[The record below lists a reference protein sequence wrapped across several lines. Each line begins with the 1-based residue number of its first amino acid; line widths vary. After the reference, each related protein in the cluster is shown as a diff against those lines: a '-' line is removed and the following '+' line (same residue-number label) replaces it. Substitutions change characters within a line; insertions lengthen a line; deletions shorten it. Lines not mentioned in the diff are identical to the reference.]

1 MPYSSTV
8 SAYGDNVISQYV
20 AVLVFSGQ
28 KNFTLK
34 QLSLIVSSTDGP
46 YLVVVVVQGRGGGG
60 VEAAGTSPVTPH
72 HIPQDLNLHQHHCE
86 YHKSCR
92 IICIPIHNV

>member
-46 YLVVVVVQGRGGGG
+46 YLVVVVVQGRGGGRG
-60 VEAAGTSPVTPH
+60 GSGRNFPSHTTSHPTRLESSPTS
-72 HIPQDLNLHQHHCE
+72 L
-86 YHKSCR
+86 
-92 IICIPIHNV
+92 